1 MKSVYLRLLTTLF
14 AFAQVIAV
22 FSEESNATVVCNIT
36 NKEESTI
43 THNGVMYMLPEEELT
58 LEFAITETQ
67 DIAEVNSLNLLL
79 SSSAGDN
86 TSYSLN
92 CILTHGVV
100 RILDKE
106 FTLPNA
112 NVDYTV
118 QVSMDYTVVPPVEPE
133 TPGEKEEE
141 TPAYDATR
149 TLVYNFPTKLHL
161 KQWPVVDEVP
171 ALKEYYYAGEN
182 VGVNVNTSGGYTDG
196 WKFTWA
202 NGAES
207 NSSQYAF
214 VTTYQGA
221 GANDQ
226 SFNVVVKNYAPDGK
240 TVWFQE
246 TYYFPIY
253 TYPAPQVNVVGDG
266 NVTLLDGQEYTIG
279 VETTGGVADTWEYNW
294 MYQGTT
300 MSHTGKTY
308 LIDANNKSSEDR
320 TDNYQLVVENSLP
333 SGEKY
338 SQTYNFTVCV
348 KGIDVEWGSVLP
360 TDVVEG
366 DEIEAEVSIV
376 GALKSSW
383 NYTWNLEGENQLNE
397 GNSFKFTAPE
407 VNEEGWEDY
416 TLSVKSQINE
426 YVTGVLTISLS
437 DSYGDGWNG
446 CAIVVKQDGEQIGT
460 ATINTGGRN
469 NTVQF
474 TYDSSKEYTFYWTKG
489 NYPDECSFS
498 IAIDENVVYS
508 ANKSQCE
515 AFSNSQL
522 IYQIAPGVFSYTL
535 YHDINVWDTPA
546 TEKTSL
552 YDIALLH
559 GQQYEF
565 AIETTGGKPNGWSYE
580 WFLDDVKISGAT
592 AKNYNA
598 TMQNTGSG
606 VKHCVYKVIARNV
619 TNGIT
624 RELEETFN
632 AEVWPAVSE
641 THSPE
646 NQDYY
651 YGDAVNL
658 SFNASGGYADG
669 WDYTWHQDP
678 VFGTVQ
684 LSLSDSYGDGWNG
697 CAIVVKQD
705 GEQIG
710 TATINTGGRNNTV
723 QFTYDSSKEYTFYWT
738 KGSYP
743 NECSFTIKIN
753 GVEVYTASTTQC
765 NNFSNG
771 ALIHKVDKQE
781 IELSKNN
788 WYSYTIADSNPEVN
802 STDEFTLTVVNNHPK
817 APNGA
822 PLYQKEITFKVTGW
836 SHGSVS
842 SMSFANNHEHYRS
855 GDDIPVTVTT
865 TGGYPNWSYKWYYND
880 ELVAT
885 TADPQYT
892 FQAQINEGQTSDERG
907 VLTISMSDQ
916 YNDGWNGCE
925 LIVKQDGEY
934 WGTATINNGNHN
946 TVQFVYDPNCSYEFY
961 WNVGSYS
968 SECSF
973 DIAID
978 DEVVFSANGSQCGS
992 FSDGLLVYQIASQVH
1007 MFVVDQVAVVAE
1019 NTIPANLHEK
1029 SCNGSREFRVYAV
1042 EEFADDFTMNQVTS
1056 SGGYNTYAIRSGN
1069 TLDFN
1074 VERATGGY
1082 NIYND
1087 SYWYYTWYE
1096 NGAVIK
1102 SGSAP
1107 GKNSYQIASV
1117 PGNNSEVK
1125 RVDTKTYHLEISNM
1139 GPYDQ
1144 EWYNKVYEEKVL
1156 KVYARPQIPNK
1167 LMVKGNGTTNTLV
1180 CTISLTDEALEAR
1193 EYLFVFGYTDASG
1206 KDHPMTPTP
1215 NRWCQMKNVSVN
1227 DAQKRFW
1234 VYTRWNYDED
1244 TYVTSGR
1251 IFLDGNIEHEFDA
1264 SCYNGNEVGVRG
1276 TTTDI
1281 QNFDADDI
1289 YFDGRRLVVNAN
1301 HSVECIITVTSLDG
1315 KNLEINNLGSCS
1327 SFDETID
1334 VSKYGRGIYI
1344 VRVKVGDKVINRKI
1358 VVS

>member
-92 CILTHGVV
+92 CILSHGVV

-141 TPAYDATR
+141 KPAYDATR

-182 VGVNVNTSGGYTDG
+182 VGVNVNTSGGNTNG

-226 SFNVVVKNYAPDGK
+226 SFNVVVKNYAPDGE
-240 TVWFQE
+240 TIWFQE

-266 NVTLLDGQEYTIG
+266 NVTLMDGQEYTIG

-383 NYTWNLEGENQLNE
+383 NYTWSLEGENQLNE

-426 YVTGVLTISLS
+426 YVTGVLTISMS
-437 DSYGDGWNG
+437 DSYGDGWSG

-489 NYPDECSFS
+489 SYPNECSFS

-508 ANKSQCE
+508 ANKSQCG

-678 VFGTVQ
+678 VLGTIQ

-710 TATINTGGRNNTV
+710 TATINTGSNNTV

-738 KGSYP
+738 KGAFPS
-743 NECSFTIKIN
+743 ECSFTIKIN

-802 STDEFTLTVVNNHPK
+802 STDEFTFTVVNNHPK

-836 SHGSVS
+836 SHGYVN
-842 SMSFANNHEHYRS
+842 SMTFENDYVHYRG
-855 GDDIPVTVTT
+855 GDEIPVTVSTV
-865 TGGYPNWSYKWYYND
+865 GGYPNWSYKWYYND

-885 TADPQYT
+885 TSNPQYT
-892 FQAQINEGQTSDERG
+892 FDAHINE
-907 VLTISMSDQ
+907 
-916 YNDGWNGCE
+916 NDS
-925 LIVKQDGEY
+925 KTY
-934 WGTATINNGNHN
+934 
-946 TVQFVYDPNCSYEFY
+946 
-961 WNVGSYS
+961 
-968 SECSF
+968 
-973 DIAID
+973 
-978 DEVVFSANGSQCGS
+978 
-992 FSDGLLVYQIASQVH
+992 
-1007 MFVVDQVAVVAE
+1007 VVDHVSVVAV
-1019 NTIPANLHEK
+1019 NKIPANLHEK
-1029 SCNGSREFRVYAV
+1029 SCNESREFSVYAV
-1042 EEFADDFTMNQVTS
+1042 EDFADDFTMEQATACD
-1056 SGGYNTYAIRSGN
+1056 GYNTYAIRSGN
-1069 TLDFN
+1069 ALDFN
-1074 VERATGGY
+1074 VELATGGY
-1082 NIYND
+1082 NLYND
-1087 SYWYYTWYE
+1087 SYWRYIWYE
-1096 NGAVIK
+1096 NDSEVK
-1102 SGSAP
+1102 WSSSA
-1107 GKNSYQIASV
+1107 GKNSYTIAAV
-1117 PGNNSEVK
+1117 GATSEVK
-1125 RVDTKTYHLEISNM
+1125 RVDTKKFHLKITNIS
-1139 GPYDQ
+1139 PYDQ
-1144 EWYNKVYEEKVL
+1144 EWYNKEYEEKVL
-1156 KVYARPQIPNK
+1156 KIYARPQIPNK

-1244 TYVTSGR
+1244 TYVSSGR
-1251 IFLDGNIEHEFDA
+1251 IFLDGTIEDEFDA

-1281 QNFDADDI
+1281 QNFDADGI
-1289 YFDGRRLVVNAN
+1289 YFDGSRLVVDAN

-1344 VRVKVGDKVINRKI
+1344 VRIKVGDKVINRKI